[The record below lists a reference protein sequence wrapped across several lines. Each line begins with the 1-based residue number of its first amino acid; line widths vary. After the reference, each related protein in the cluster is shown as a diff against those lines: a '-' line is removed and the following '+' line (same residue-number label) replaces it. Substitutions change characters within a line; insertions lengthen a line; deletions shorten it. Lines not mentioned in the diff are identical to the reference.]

1 MVILNFNN
9 NNLKILSFT
18 LRFPLDWDRPWQAY
32 PIPNIIGAITFQLIS
47 AFYTLF
53 ETMVRHKLGK
63 KQH

>member
-1 MVILNFNN
+1 MKIFNLLKGNNFIS
-9 NNLKILSFT
+9 K